1 MRILHTADWHL
12 GKIVNGVHMTDDQ
25 AFILDEIL
33 QIIDSYQPDIMI
45 IAGDLYDRSIPP
57 KEAVELLSKVI
68 TNITVEK
75 RLPLFAISGNHDSPD
90 RLGFGTALFRS
101 QELYMATK
109 IEEALSPIALNEVDG
124 KVEVYLIP
132 YLEPS
137 EVRQYFDD
145 ENIKTHQTAMEKI
158 VETIHE
164 TKDKNARQI
173 VVAHTFLAGGMET
186 DSEDR
191 LTMIG
196 GTPYVNASIF
206 EEFHYIALGHL
217 HQPQKITQD
226 YIRYSGSILK
236 YSFSE
241 ANHQKSVAIVDIDK
255 AGKCEIEKVPLK
267 PIRDMRKIEGYFHDF
282 LDGTT
287 LKPTEDYLHI
297 GLLDDGQL
305 INPIGKLREYY
316 PNILRLERV
325 VKNKDQQTQD
335 INMIRKKQKMS
346 HLQLFQAFYEEM
358 KGDTIPP
365 KRNTYIE
372 KVIDKLH
379 QEERRK

>member
-1 MRILHTADWHL
+1 MLMQ
-12 GKIVNGVHMTDDQ
+12 V
-25 AFILDEIL
+25 F
-33 QIIDSYQPDIMI
+33 
-45 IAGDLYDRSIPP
+45 
-57 KEAVELLSKVI
+57 
-68 TNITVEK
+68 
-75 RLPLFAISGNHDSPD
+75 
-90 RLGFGTALFRS
+90 
-101 QELYMATK
+101 
-109 IEEALSPIALNEVDG
+109 
-124 KVEVYLIP
+124 
-132 YLEPS
+132 
-137 EVRQYFDD
+137 
-145 ENIKTHQTAMEKI
+145 
-158 VETIHE
+158 
-164 TKDKNARQI
+164 
-173 VVAHTFLAGGMET
+173 
-186 DSEDR
+186 
-191 LTMIG
+191 
-196 GTPYVNASIF
+196 
-206 EEFHYIALGHL
+206 EFHYIALGHL

-241 ANHQKSVAIVDIDK
+241 ANHQKSVAIVDIDN

>member
-109 IEEALSPIALNEVDG
+109 IEEALSPIALNDADG

-196 GTPYVNASIF
+196 GTPYVNASI
-206 EEFHYIALGHL
+206 
-217 HQPQKITQD
+217 
-226 YIRYSGSILK
+226 
-236 YSFSE
+236 
-241 ANHQKSVAIVDIDK
+241 
-255 AGKCEIEKVPLK
+255 
-267 PIRDMRKIEGYFHDF
+267 
-282 LDGTT
+282 
-287 LKPTEDYLHI
+287 
-297 GLLDDGQL
+297 
-305 INPIGKLREYY
+305 
-316 PNILRLERV
+316 
-325 VKNKDQQTQD
+325 
-335 INMIRKKQKMS
+335 
-346 HLQLFQAFYEEM
+346 
-358 KGDTIPP
+358 
-365 KRNTYIE
+365 
-372 KVIDKLH
+372 
-379 QEERRK
+379 